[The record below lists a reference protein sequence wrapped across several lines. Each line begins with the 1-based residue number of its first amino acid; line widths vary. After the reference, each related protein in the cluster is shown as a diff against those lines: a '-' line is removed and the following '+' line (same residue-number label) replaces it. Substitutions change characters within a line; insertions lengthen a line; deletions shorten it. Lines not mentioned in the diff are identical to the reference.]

1 LDWSRW
7 QVFAKF
13 AYNSF
18 IYASIGITLLMAAK
32 GWHAQMEAAAP
43 RPSSKL
49 DGVDNP
55 AAQQWVEKCP
65 AIWRE
70 MTDKR
75 KEATTTQR
83 DNANK

>member
-1 LDWSRW
+1 
-7 QVFAKF
+7 
-13 AYNSF
+13 
-18 IYASIGITLLMAAK
+18 
-32 GWHAQMEAAAP
+32 MEAAAP